1 MILLVTGG
9 RDFCESVTSKGEP
22 RDRDVYMGER
32 MALGYAL
39 DTINPT
45 RIIHGGA
52 TGADRWAGIW
62 ADRRGVPCHV
72 EPATGPWPQAGPLR
86 NQRMVDMRPD
96 AAVRFPGNRGTQ
108 DCAHRCRVAGID
120 VFEVNVMEKSYG

>member
-1 MILLVTGG
+1 MILLITGG

-22 RDRDVYMGER
+22 RERDVYMGER
-32 MALGYAL
+32 MALGFAL
-39 DTINPT
+39 DTINPK

-52 TGADRWAGIW
+52 NGADRWAGIW
-62 ADRRGVPCHV
+62 AERRSIPCHV
-72 EPATGPWPQAGPLR
+72 EPATGPWPQAGPMR
-86 NQRMVDMRPD
+86 NQRMVDMKPD

-120 VFEVNVMEKSYG
+120 VFDVVVR